1 MNEDTFTFDGSDGQS
16 IHVYR
21 WTGDGTPRAI
31 VQLAHGMG
39 EHAARYRRF
48 AEALTDAGYV
58 VYANDHR
65 GHGRTAGGPEHY
77 GELGPAGWA
86 GLVAD
91 IGTLGKRAREEHPD
105 TSLILF
111 GHSMGSFALQQFLIG
126 HSGDV
131 DAAVLSGTSAL
142 DVIGAGI
149 DPDAEIRR
157 VGAAHDVPG
166 IRELV
171 DRAAPRQPFVGNPDA
186 ERHREHG
193 ELAQVACE
201 RVAVGGGVRRR

>member
-91 IGTLGKRAREEHPD
+91 TGTLGKRAREEHPAKP
-105 TSLILF
+105 LILL
-111 GHSMGSFALQQFLIG
+111 GHSMGSVALQPQSPIHL
-126 HSGDV
+126 
-131 DAAVLSGTSAL
+131 
-142 DVIGAGI
+142 
-149 DPDAEIRR
+149 
-157 VGAAHDVPG
+157 
-166 IRELV
+166 
-171 DRAAPRQPFVGNPDA
+171 
-186 ERHREHG
+186 
-193 ELAQVACE
+193 
-201 RVAVGGGVRRR
+201 